1 MLLITV
7 KTTSVLHTTSI
18 DEVTTSVG
26 PLEPDD
32 VTTTEITSSIGSATL
47 RNQFSN
53 DGIEQPR

>member
-1 MLLITV
+1 
-7 KTTSVLHTTSI
+7 VLHTTSI

-32 VTTTEITSSIGSATL
+32 VTTTEMTSSIGSATL